1 MSCEVGNK
9 LGICEGEMDG
19 FSDGFILGIKE
30 GFKVGDKI
38 GTSLRVEGYEE
49 GTCDEE
55 IGVMEGMLVGNN
67 EFNKT
72 ELVGNTLGLLV

>member
-1 MSCEVGNK
+1 M
-9 LGICEGEMDG
+9 GISVKDEGACTG
-19 FSDGFILGIKE
+19 RR
-30 GFKVGDKI
+30 
-38 GTSLRVEGYEE
+38 RVEGYEE